1 MSAVRDEDL
10 NRHEALLTRADFIP
24 IPGTK
29 RIKYL
34 QENTAAAHV
43 EFSEEDDKE
52 VRRMFDRVG
61 GAKGTRYP
69 AAFMEDCFG
78 DSPELSALL

>member
-1 MSAVRDEDL
+1 MVSVIPPT
-10 NRHEALLTRADFIP
+10 NQILTPVILTEADFIP

-34 QENTAAAHV
+34 QENAGAVHV
-43 EFSEEDDKE
+43 EFSEEDEKA
-52 VRRMFDRVG
+52 VRKMLDQVG

-78 DSPELSALL
+78 DSPEL